1 MSQEEYN
8 QYLNKIDLLTQAV
21 DSHDDS
27 IKQSLGYRDKLD
39 MAINELNK
47 QARENFAEFIANDPA
62 SYDEKADKL
71 RDALSFDTSLQDNI
85 TPSISIPLPPVSP
98 TASSSA
104 PVGPAPAPVTGT
116 ANAGAVTPAAAGPS
130 QSDIDKE
137 AKVSAFR
144 KYMGSYDPNSSMDQ
158 AKMKVIDAALEDFQK
173 QTGKSFDINN
183 SEDLKV
189 MQGIMNTA
197 YQSAEYKTAAN
208 TGRSSSSGKKK
219 VTSSNDQALIK
230 FGGADTKAFKK
241 VGKAY
246 IPASKEDLQSG
257 TQIFINNP
265 RKGQGELSKPTYVP
279 VRMERGGTRPQSKL
293 PSVLGSASNLLG
305 DVGRTLDKVS
315 RQPRKR

>member
-8 QYLNKIDLLTQAV
+8 QYLNTIDLLTQAV

-27 IKQSLGYRDKLD
+27 IKQSLGYRDKVD

-47 QARENFAEFIANDPA
+47 RARENFAEFIANDPA

-71 RDALSFDTSLQDNI
+71 RDALSFDTSLQDNV

-98 TASSSA
+98 TSSSA

-137 AKVSAFR
+137 SKVSAFR

-183 SEDLKV
+183 SEDLKI

-197 YQSAEYKTAAN
+197 YQSQEYKTAASAGKGLT
-208 TGRSSSSGKKK
+208 TGKQKI
-219 VTSSNDQALIK
+219 TSSNDQASIK
-230 FGGADTKAFKK
+230 FGGSDTKAFKK

-279 VRMERGGTRPQSKL
+279 IRMEGGGVRPQSKL
-293 PSVLGSASNLLG
+293 PSVLGSASNFLG